1 MNDIEVSINLS
12 MSGMSF
18 QPSNNNNSVLAPVKM
33 SIKQQSNN
41 IQPTTK
47 GGDFYPP
54 ASTTP
59 TDMLDAAKACVY

>member
-18 QPSNNNNSVLAPVKM
+18 QPTNNNVPLKLAV
-33 SIKQQSNN
+33 KQQSNN
-41 IQPTTK
+41 IQPQK
-47 GGDFYPP
+47 QSDIEYPP